1 MKRSL
6 LLSTAALGMAVLPTV
21 AAAQDWTGWYI
32 GKHAGYLSGT
42 VDFEGATLLADS
54 DISGFIGGGLVGH
67 GFALNPG
74 QPWVFGIEADFG
86 IGNVGGASGNDGGD
100 EIVDA
105 VLIVTSADLEWNAHF
120 RKYLGVGLGDNAM
133 VFAAGGLALAGLRI
147 DSNYFSNPIDQVFV
161 GATIGGGVNFRL
173 TPNMFGRVEGLYDHY
188 PTRTIPHEWSE
199 YEIGVSTWTARAAL
213 VFELP

>member
-6 LLSTAALGMAVLPTV
+6 LLSTAALGMAVLPTA

-42 VDFEGATLLADS
+42 VNFEEPSFFTDADLE
-54 DISGFIGGGLVGH
+54 GFIGGGLVGY

-74 QPWVFGIEADFG
+74 QPWVFGFEADFG
-86 IGNVGGASGNDGGD
+86 IGNVSGDGD
-100 EIVDA
+100 NFDDVDVDA
-105 VLIVTSADLEWNAHF
+105 TLVVNHTDLEWNAHF
-120 RKYLGVGLGDNAM
+120 RKYVGTAIGDNAM
-133 VFAAGGLALAGLRI
+133 VFLAGGLALASIRV
-147 DSNYFSNPIDQVFV
+147 DSTYFANPIEEVFV

-173 TPNMFGRVEGLYDHY
+173 MPNLFGRVEGLYDYY
-188 PTRTIPHEWSE
+188 PTRTIPHEGEE